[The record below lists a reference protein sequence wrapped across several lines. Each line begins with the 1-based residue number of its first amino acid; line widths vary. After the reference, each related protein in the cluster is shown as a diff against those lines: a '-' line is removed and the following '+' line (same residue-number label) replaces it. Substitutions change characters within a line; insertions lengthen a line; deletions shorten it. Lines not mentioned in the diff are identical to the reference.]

1 MTDTIAA
8 SQFKATC
15 LEILDRMAERRMDE
29 VAITKHGRVVGL
41 LHPPPAD
48 RAAVEA
54 LFGGMRDFTFVRG
67 ETDLT
72 APLLDEELTAQQDG
86 LHG

>member
-29 VAITKHGRVVGL
+29 VAITKHGRVVGF
-41 LHPPPAD
+41 LHPPPTEA
-48 RAAVEA
+48 AAVDA
-54 LFGGMRDFTFVRG
+54 LFGGMRDFTFVREG
-67 ETDLT
+67 TDLT
-72 APLLDEELTAQQDG
+72 APLLDEELTAERDR